1 MRIVLFA
8 LLALAASAS
17 AHAEGACTF
26 TYNPYAK
33 RIDARCQGVPE
44 MQLGVH
50 DRALLTS
57 GKAKVCVIK
66 VERSGPRQVRALP
79 AECK

>member
-17 AHAEGACTF
+17 AHAEGTCSF

-33 RIDARCQGVPE
+33 RIDSRCQGIPT
-44 MQLGVH
+44 MQLGVTE
-50 DRALLTS
+50 RALLSS
-57 GKAKVCVIK
+57 GRAKVCVIK

>member
-1 MRIVLFA
+1 MRIVLLS
-8 LLALAASAS
+8 LLTLAASGA

-33 RIDARCQGVPE
+33 RIDARCQGVPP

-50 DRALLTS
+50 ERALLSS
-57 GKAKVCVIK
+57 GNAKVCIVRVEK
-66 VERSGPRQVRALP
+66 VGPRQVRVLP